1 MKSKKG
7 FTLIELIFVIIIIG
21 IVTALIVAPPDES
34 TDQVSAPVRKQVIT
48 QPNKQLS
55 NPSPNTST
63 WD

>member
-34 TDQVSAPVRKQVIT
+34 TDQVIT

>member
-34 TDQVSAPVRKQVIT
+34 TDQVSTPVRKQVIA